1 MSIEFTHNGHRYKL
15 DGKPVPGVTTLLG
28 GGIPKPALMY
38 WAANTAA
45 QYAIDHP
52 GASYDEIRKAH
63 TVERDTAGIRG
74 TAVHDLAEQL
84 VHGEAVEVPEELAP
98 YVDGYLRFLD
108 DWGIVPVLTEKVIGS
123 RRDWYAGRFDLIA
136 TSPHLH
142 NGAPVMIDLKTSSG
156 VYGETAL
163 QCAAYSLAEFWQDDD
178 GDEQP
183 LPQIVAS
190 YVAHVTPDGTVLYQL
205 AADREQMARH
215 LDMFRAAAFTHRTSR
230 ERDRIITEPL
240 TTPTHEMSR
249 AS

>member
-1 MSIEFTHNGHRYKL
+1 
-15 DGKPVPGVTTLLG
+15 
-28 GGIPKPALMY
+28 
-38 WAANTAA
+38 
-45 QYAIDHP
+45 
-52 GASYDEIRKAH
+52 
-63 TVERDTAGIRG
+63 VERDTAGIRG

-84 VHGEAVEVPEELAP
+84 VHGEAVEVPEELEP

-136 TSPHLH
+136 TSPHL
-142 NGAPVMIDLKTSSG
+142 NQGRPVMIDLKTSSG

-163 QCAAYSLAEFWQDDD
+163 QTAAYSLAEFWQDDD
-178 GDEQP
+178 GREHP
-183 LPQIVAS
+183 LPEIVAS

-205 AADREQMARH
+205 AADRDQMTRH

-230 ERDRIITEPL
+230 ERDNIITEPL

>member
-84 VHGEAVEVPEELAP
+84 VHGEAVEVHEELEP

-108 DWGIVPVLTEKVIGS
+108 DWGIVPILTEKVIGS

-136 TSPHLH
+136 TSPHLN
-142 NGAPVMIDLKTSSG
+142 NGRPVMIDLKTSSG

-178 GDEQP
+178 GAEHP
-183 LPQIVAS
+183 LPEIVAS

-205 AADREQMARH
+205 AADRDQMARH
-215 LDMFRAAAFTHRTSR
+215 LDMFRAAAFTHRTSK
-230 ERDRIITEPL
+230 ERDNIITEPL